1 VKLNNCVPFCI
12 FCIFVFLYFCSLER
26 NSPACAVVHDLSF
39 PNQMTE
45 TGDDGHEQLILNGGR
60 FNPAFF
66 ERDKKQTIIDL
77 RGISTNWFKNQFCPS
92 KGFLGYGLRED

>member
-1 VKLNNCVPFCI
+1 
-12 FCIFVFLYFCSLER
+12 
-26 NSPACAVVHDLSF
+26 
-39 PNQMTE
+39 MTE

-77 RGISTNWFKNQFCPS
+77 RGISTDWFKKTSYVPS
-92 KGFLGYGLRED
+92 QGFLGYGLRED